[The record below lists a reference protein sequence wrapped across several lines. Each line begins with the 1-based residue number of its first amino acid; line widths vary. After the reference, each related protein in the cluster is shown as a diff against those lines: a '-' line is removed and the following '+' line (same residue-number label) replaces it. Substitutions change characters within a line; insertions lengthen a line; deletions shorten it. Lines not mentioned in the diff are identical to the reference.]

1 MWRWYY
7 MNNIISLLF
16 SSMFLISTSNAI
28 EKLHD
33 TSDLY
38 YVNNS
43 VNVQCDNINNP
54 NASENIHKHKVKY
67 KYSHKKKRNND
78 KDIKYF
84 NINSDISKNI
94 TKFQEILTN
103 DIHSKKFKM
112 LGDIHKKI
120 MNNDTDFIKKLN
132 IDENILNQYKF
143 YYDSLITNFKLSG
156 NNYFNIMGYA
166 NNLTVYLYILLN
178 NNIINEQSKMN
189 YFKRIIWNKNISS
202 DKTLHGKNIFQ
213 VIAYLSNAI
222 SDWST
227 YAAQTTFDI
236 SQIDNTNK
244 VKIYTTAAQQLQYI
258 KEIFDIK

>member
-1 MWRWYY
+1 MS
-7 MNNIISLLF
+7 NVISLLV
-16 SSMFLISTSNAI
+16 SSIFLISTSNAI
-28 EKLHD
+28 EKLYN
-33 TSDLY
+33 TSDLSDT
-38 YVNNS
+38 NNS
-43 VNVQCDNINNP
+43 INLQYDNINNP
-54 NASENIHKHKVKY
+54 SISENIHKHKTKY
-67 KYSHKKKRNND
+67 KYSHKKKRNNTNN
-78 KDIKYF
+78 IKYF

-94 TKFQEILTN
+94 TEFQEVLTN

-143 YYDSLITNFKLSG
+143 YYNSLITNFKLSG
-156 NNYFNIMGYA
+156 NKYFNIIWYS
-166 NNLTVYLYILLN
+166 NNLTIYLYALLN
-178 NNIINEQSKMN
+178 NNVVNFQSKIN

-202 DKTLHGKNIFQ
+202 YKTLRGNNIFQ
-213 VIAYLSNAI
+213 VIACLSNAI

-236 SQIDNTNK
+236 SQIDNTKK

-258 KEIFDIK
+258 KEIFDIE